1 MKQKRI
7 SAIVWVGLLGRMLF
21 LTGWGIAAEV
31 SGPQSGVWRIDGS
44 PYIVTGDVVV
54 PANATLKIDPGVI
67 VKFNG
72 YYRILVQGSLIA
84 EGVMGKRIIFT
95 SIHDKEFGVGGPTT
109 PNLPGNQDWVG
120 IEFAASSQTMSRLEY
135 AIIRYSDRVII
146 AGSAS
151 PTLRQIIIADCQ
163 AESIIVDGRRIEIT
177 EGNELNY
184 APPIQ
189 AANEAPAA
197 PATLPTT
204 PFSEMGPIKAQPAP
218 QFEAEEFTF
227 GEMVV
232 VSAAKQEQKL
242 KESPANITVITA
254 DEIKKMGYSD
264 FVELLRDV
272 MGIDINDPGQ
282 GQLDVGMRGV
292 NDRMSMGKHFQM
304 LLDGHDMGWKQFY
317 RNHISTAW
325 ISLDA
330 IDRIEIVRGPS
341 SALWGANAFLGT
353 INIITKSPLQNEG
366 NEASFMR
373 GSFDSYQGNLQ
384 IRKKFEKNGGLAFFT
399 TLHRDN
405 LPRKVKEWSDIAG
418 SDVILN
424 SNDRTNSNIYF
435 NFTYNDFSF
444 IGHLSRADAFQS
456 ISSFSVGADL
466 TRFVMDKKYFIVNWQ
481 HNFESNLMIK
491 ISGYLD
497 YYNWGKGAQYENNP
511 FAGAMTDP
519 ATAATGHFVR
529 QMDGRDN
536 VMGIQGQINFRPA
549 QRISFVLG
557 VDYEGNDVIR
567 WYYPEVWDADKLPVP
582 KFKTDIKATYF
593 QGEVNPFDWLKFTA
607 GLRYDVHSVFKDVLN
622 ERLAVVLTP
631 LRNLYVKGLFGTA
644 FKAPSIHELYYFRKN
659 AYYGNPNI
667 KPETNQTLELQ
678 IGYALGNILEVSAS
692 AFSIDIDDIIA
703 YQKRL
708 KTQPLIGAEA
718 FPESQRPDGTK
729 DYNQQANVGQW
740 KSQGVEG
747 EFKLNL
753 SKQFL
758 CYGDVTYR
766 KAEDAI
772 TSSRLYYTA
781 DKQGRA
787 GIRYFAANR
796 VYVTLQGRFT
806 GTRVLPVLKFNEPG
820 APWQVTSD
828 PTTTAPAYVTFD
840 FAAFYP
846 NFVKGLDVTLR
857 LVNLL
862 DNDLYDAGREVLF
875 SLPSR
880 GGFLKFSYHF

>member
-1 MKQKRI
+1 MNQKCI
-7 SAIVWVGLLGRMLF
+7 SATAWCSLFGGILLLA
-21 LTGWGIAAEV
+21 GWALAAEV
-31 SGPQSGVWRIDGS
+31 SGPQSGVWRIEGS
-44 PYIVTGDVVV
+44 PYIVTGDVIV
-54 PANATLKIDPGVI
+54 PANATLRIEPGVV
-67 VKFNG
+67 VKFNSN
-72 YYRILVQGSLIA
+72 YRLLVQGTLIA
-84 EGVMGKRIIFT
+84 EGIMGKRIIFT
-95 SIHDKEFGVGGPTT
+95 SIHDKEFGVTGPTT
-109 PNLPGNQDWVG
+109 LNLPGNQDWVG
-120 IEFAASSQTMSRLEY
+120 IEFAASSQNTSRIEY
-135 AIIRYSDRVII
+135 AIIRYCDRVII
-146 AGSAS
+146 AGTAN
-151 PTLRQIIIADCQ
+151 PTLRQIIVADCQ
-163 AESIIVDGRRIEIT
+163 AQSIIVNGRRIEIT
-177 EGNELNY
+177 EGNELDY
-184 APPIQ
+184 TPPAILPS
-189 AANEAPAA
+189 ETVTA
-197 PATLPTT
+197 PATTT
-204 PFSEMGPIKAQPAP
+204 PAPFSEMGPLKPSATQLA
-218 QFEAEEFTF
+218 EEEFTF

-272 MGIDINDPGQ
+272 IGIDVNDPGQ

-373 GSFDSYQGNLQ
+373 GSFDSYLGNLQ
-384 IRKKFEKNGGLAFFT
+384 IRKKFEGKGGLAFFS

-405 LPRKVKEWSDIAG
+405 LPKKVKEWSDIAG

-424 SNDRTNSNIYF
+424 SNDRVNSNIYF
-435 NFTYNDFSF
+435 NFHYNDFSF

-456 ISSFSVGADL
+456 ISSFSVGAHL
-466 TRFVMDKKYFIVNWQ
+466 TRFVMDKKYFIANWE
-481 HNFESNLMIK
+481 HRFEPNLVIK
-491 ISGYLD
+491 VAGYLD

-511 FAGAMTDP
+511 FAGAMVDP
-519 ATAATGHFVR
+519 ATAASGHFVR

-536 VMGIQGQINFRPA
+536 VIGLQGQINFRPA
-549 QRISFVLG
+549 SRVSLILG

-567 WYYPEVWDADKLPVP
+567 WYYPEVWEADRLAVP
-582 KFKTDIKATYF
+582 KFKTDIKATYL
-593 QGEVNPFDWLKFTA
+593 QGEVIPFDWLKVTG

-622 ERLAVVLTP
+622 ERLALVLTP
-631 LRNLYVKGLFGTA
+631 LKNLYVKALFGTA

-678 IGYALGNILEVSAS
+678 LGYALGNLFEVSTS
-692 AFSIDIDDIIA
+692 AFMIDIDDIIA

-708 KTQPLIGAEA
+708 KTQPLIGADA

-729 DYNQQANVGQW
+729 DYNQQANIGQW
-740 KSQGVEG
+740 RSQGVEG
-747 EFKLNL
+747 EVKLNL
-753 SKQFL
+753 SKQL
-758 CYGDVTYR
+758 MCYGDVTYR
-766 KAEDAI
+766 KAEDVLA
-772 TSSRLYYTA
+772 TSRLFYTA

-787 GIRYFAANR
+787 GVRFFAANR
-796 VYVTLQGRFT
+796 VYLTLQGRYT
-806 GTRVLPVLKFNEPG
+806 GTRYLPVLKFNEPG
-820 APWQVTSD
+820 APWQVASD
-828 PTTTAPAYVTFD
+828 PTTTAPAYITLD
-840 FAAFYP
+840 FAAYYP

-862 DNDLYDAGREVLF
+862 DSDLYDAGREVLF

>member
-1 MKQKRI
+1 MTQKHI
-7 SAIVWVGLLGRMLF
+7 LASAWFLSLGVVFLFAGWVLG
-21 LTGWGIAAEV
+21 TEV
-31 SGPQSGVWRIDGS
+31 NGPQSGVWHLEGS
-44 PYIVTGDVVV
+44 PYIVTGDVIV
-54 PANATLKIDPGVI
+54 PANASLKIEPGVI

-84 EGVMGKRIIFT
+84 EGIIGKRIIFT
-95 SIHDKEFGVGGPTT
+95 SIHDKEFGTTGPMT

-120 IEFAASSQTMSRLEY
+120 IEFAASSQNTGRVEY
-135 AIIRYSDRVII
+135 AIIRYCDRVII
-146 AGSAS
+146 AGSAD

-163 AESIIVDGRRIEIT
+163 AQSIIVNGRRIELT
-177 EGNELNY
+177 EGNELDY
-184 APPIQ
+184 VPAATSPSEVLPAPLPTSNAPFAKIAPIQ
-189 AANEAPAA
+189 PQAA
-197 PATLPTT
+197 TRV
-204 PFSEMGPIKAQPAP
+204 
-218 QFEAEEFTF
+218 AEDEFTF
-227 GEMVV
+227 GEIMVV
-232 VSAAKQEQKL
+232 SGTKQERKL

-254 DEIKKMGYSD
+254 DEIQKMGYSD

-272 MGIDINDPGQ
+272 MGIDVNDPGQ
-282 GQLDVGMRGV
+282 GQLDIGMRGV
-292 NDRMSMGKHFQM
+292 NDRLSMGKHFQM

-353 INIITKSPLQNEG
+353 INIITKSPQQHEG

-373 GSFDSYQGNLQ
+373 GSFDSYQANLQ
-384 IRKKFEKNGGLAFFT
+384 VRKKFERRGGLAFFS

-405 LPRKVKEWSDIAG
+405 LPKKIKEWSDIAG
-418 SDVILN
+418 NDVILN
-424 SNDRTNSNIYF
+424 SNDRLNSNIYF
-435 NFTYNDFSF
+435 NFSYHDFSL

-466 TRFVMDKKYFIVNWQ
+466 TRFVMDKKYFIASWQ
-481 HNFESNLMIK
+481 HQFESNLTVK
-491 ISGYLD
+491 LSGYLD

-511 FAGAMTDP
+511 FAGAMLDP
-519 ATAATGHFVR
+519 ATAASGHFVR

-536 VMGIQGQINFRPA
+536 VIGFQGQINFMPA
-549 QRISFVLG
+549 QRISFVMG
-557 VDYEGNDVIR
+557 FDYEGNDVVR
-567 WYYPEVWDADKLPVP
+567 WYYPEVWEADGLGIP

-593 QGEVNPFDWLKFTA
+593 QGELNPLDWLKVTA
-607 GLRYDVHSVFKDVLN
+607 GLRYDVHSVFKGVLN
-622 ERLAVVLTP
+622 ERLALVLTP
-631 LRNLYVKGLFGTA
+631 LKNIYVKALFGTA

-678 IGYALGNILEVSAS
+678 VGYALGKAVEINAS
-692 AFSIDIDDIIA
+692 AFLITIDDIIA

-708 KTQPLIGAEA
+708 KTQPLIGATA

-729 DYNQQANVGQW
+729 DYNQQANIGQW
-740 KSQGVEG
+740 KSQGAEG
-747 EFKLNL
+747 EIKINL
-753 SKQFL
+753 GKWIM

-772 TSSRLYYTA
+772 AGTRLYYTA

-787 GIRYFAANR
+787 GVRLFVANR
-796 VYVTLQGRFT
+796 AYLTCQGRFV
-806 GTRVLPVLKFNEPG
+806 GSRLLPVLKFNEPG

-828 PTTTAPAYVTFD
+828 PTTNAPAYLTLD
-840 FAAFYP
+840 LAAFYP
-846 NFVKGLDVTLR
+846 NFVPGLDVTLR

-862 DNDLYDAGREVLF
+862 DSDLYDAGREVLF